1 MPTCNGRAGR
11 PWLRP
16 PLDPPWAAACVPV
29 LTLAHVYPRIPSS
42 PPSRS
47 HTDSGTGAHPAS
59 VPPLRVA
66 APAPVVEGERAGE
79 TGALSVTGAQR
90 AELLRT
96 LAEAGFVETVFSTY
110 TRLIAH
116 VGAHDD
122 AEPAEESLFSATKAV
137 VSVTDLLAS
146 RLALRPGSFDLK
158 PKSDGPHAREL
169 RSLLSTGA
177 VVRSLLSASNDLLAL
192 AEGDTVHCISSKL
205 LQSEP
210 PSDRMAALRS
220 TSKTVAGFEI
230 LAVSFNPADESQ
242 LLVSGLR
249 ECVAL
254 TLGRRGEVASRL
266 DLMIDSLSTGVHIVR
281 AMWLPGSATRVAL
294 LTTSSS
300 SIAEGPAEH
309 VDAKLA
315 RSCYAFAFT
324 RACAHM
330 CPQPT
335 QVAATLR
342 ASACSTWPLHKF
354 LASTSRKT
362 T

>member
-1 MPTCNGRAGR
+1 M
-11 PWLRP
+11 
-16 PLDPPWAAACVPV
+16 
-29 LTLAHVYPRIPSS
+29 
-42 PPSRS
+42 
-47 HTDSGTGAHPAS
+47 
-59 VPPLRVA
+59 
-66 APAPVVEGERAGE
+66 PVVKGEQAREPGV
-79 TGALSVTGAQR
+79 LSVTGAQR

-96 LAEAGFVETVFSTY
+96 LAEAGFVETIFSTY
-110 TRLIAH
+110 KRLLSH
-116 VGAHDD
+116 VGAHGD
-122 AEPAEESLFSATKAV
+122 AEPVEESLFSATKAV
-137 VSVTDLLAS
+137 FSVTDLLAS

-210 PSDRMAALRS
+210 SSDRMAALRS
-220 TSKTVAGFEI
+220 TSKTAAGFEI

-266 DLMIDSLSTGVHIVR
+266 DLMIDSLSMGVHIVR

-294 LTTSSS
+294 LTNSSS
-300 SIAEGPAEH
+300 SIAEGP
-309 VDAKLA
+309 L
-315 RSCYAFAFT
+315 S
-324 RACAHM
+324 M
-330 CPQPT
+330 
-335 QVAATLR
+335 
-342 ASACSTWPLHKF
+342 SI
-354 LASTSRKT
+354 
-362 T
+362 

>member
-1 MPTCNGRAGR
+1 VATSRARPRLLPTVPLGMPTQTHNGRAGR
-11 PWLRP
+11 LWLSGPSGATPGCR
-16 PLDPPWAAACVPV
+16 LCARAY
-29 LTLAHVYPRIPSS
+29 THAHLYPRIP
-42 PPSRS
+42 PRPRS
-47 HTDSGTGAHPAS
+47 YTATDSGTGAQPAS
-59 VPPLRVA
+59 APPLRVA
-66 APAPVVEGERAGE
+66 VPVVEGEQARE
-79 TGALSVTGAQR
+79 TGVLSVTGAQR

-96 LAEAGFVETVFSTY
+96 LAEAGFVERVFSTY
-110 TRLIAH
+110 KRLLAH

-137 VSVTDLLAS
+137 FSVTDLLAS

-210 PSDRMAALRS
+210 SSNRMAALRS
-220 TSKTVAGFEI
+220 TSKTAAGFEI
-230 LAVSFNPADESQ
+230 LAVSFNPADESR

-249 ECVAL
+249 ECIAL

-266 DLMIDSLSTGVHIVR
+266 DLMIDSLSMGVHIVR

-300 SIAEGPAEH
+300 SIAEG
-309 VDAKLA
+309 
-315 RSCYAFAFT
+315 R
-324 RACAHM
+324 
-330 CPQPT
+330 
-335 QVAATLR
+335 
-342 ASACSTWPLHKF
+342 
-354 LASTSRKT
+354 
-362 T
+362 